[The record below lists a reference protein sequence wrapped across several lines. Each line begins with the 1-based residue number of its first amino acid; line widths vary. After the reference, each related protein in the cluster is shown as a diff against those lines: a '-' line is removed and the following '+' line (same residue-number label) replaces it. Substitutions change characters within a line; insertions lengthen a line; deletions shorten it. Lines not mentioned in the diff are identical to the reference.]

1 MQKAPPVSVL
11 SFDEEISLCDL
22 FVLNYN
28 PGIESDRF
36 KEVVA
41 ELKQLCV
48 AYHSSSSP
56 PNANAYQQRIEA
68 LSQMQIICI
77 RQAYD

>member
-41 ELKQLCV
+41 ELKQLCAATHFSAEQSTV
-48 AYHSSSSP
+48 
-56 PNANAYQQRIEA
+56 NAYDNRIEA